1 MTTTRVATLPTSW
14 DDARDLPFFRITDR
28 LFPADFCFGAGVL
41 LASYDDILDEAATP
55 AAPERRTV
63 PATPASAHDH
73 THPQPERGLLPVQ
86 VRRTR

>member
-1 MTTTRVATLPTSW
+1 MTTTRVETLPTSW

-41 LASYDDILDEAATP
+41 LASYDDTLDEAAAP
-55 AAPERRTV
+55 AAPEWRAV
-63 PATPASAHDH
+63 LAAPASADDH
-73 THPQPERGLLPVQ
+73 TQSERGLLPVQ